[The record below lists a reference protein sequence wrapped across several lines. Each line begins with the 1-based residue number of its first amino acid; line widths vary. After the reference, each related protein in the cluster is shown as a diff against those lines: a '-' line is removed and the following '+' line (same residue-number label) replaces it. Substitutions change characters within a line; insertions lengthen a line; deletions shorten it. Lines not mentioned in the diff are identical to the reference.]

1 MLNFLAQIP
10 LNAERLSQS
19 ASPGLF
25 EMVFTNSI
33 VVAAIVAVIVLVFA
47 RRATAKM
54 ELVPNKGSQNLFEAI
69 IEALYDMLEGI
80 VGAHMAPK
88 AFPLLATLFLFI
100 LASNWFG
107 LIPGVGT
114 IGFGHGRGPLLSL
127 QELDAPLLRP
137 ANADL
142 NLTLGMALVFTFYW
156 VIWSFQEL
164 GVGGFF
170 YHLFGP
176 KGQVGGILKYPLI
189 LIFLFVGV
197 IEVISIAFRPVSLS
211 LRLFGNIYAGENL
224 MHTMSDLGETMGMPA
239 VISGIMK
246 VIRADSLLLPR
257 IVGRRRPGPGVHA
270 VVRRVP
276 QTDHLARR
284 EPRRRPRGC
293 RPRARGPRRRARQR
307 PRARRRRDPLTDP
320 FSCQDHP
327 KRVDGGTKQNTNP
340 QQDKLP
346 YDARHSPSPA
356 GPGSR
361 RGP

>member
-10 LNAERLSQS
+10 LNAERLPNTDSFGWFS
-19 ASPGLF
+19 K
-25 EMVFTNSI
+25 VFTNSI
-33 VVAAIVAVIVLVFA
+33 IVAAIVAVIVLVFA

-54 ELVPNKGSQNLFEAI
+54 QLVPANGSQNVFEAI

-100 LASNWFG
+100 LVSNWFG
-107 LIPGVGT
+107 LVPGVGT

-142 NLTLGMALVFTFYW
+142 NLTLGMALVFTVYW
-156 VIWSFQEL
+156 LFWSFQEL

-176 KGQVGGILKYPLI
+176 KGEVSGFIRYPLM

-224 MHTMSDLGETMGMPA
+224 MHTMSDLGATMGLPPL
-239 VISGIMK
+239 VSGIMK
-246 VIRADSLLLPR
+246 VIVPIPFYFLELL
-257 IVGRRRPGPGVHA
+257 VGVVQALVFTLLCAVYLKLTTSHDEAHGDALVTHETRGPGGAPADPHA
-270 VVRRVP
+270 
-276 QTDHLARR
+276 
-284 EPRRRPRGC
+284 
-293 RPRARGPRRRARQR
+293 
-307 PRARRRRDPLTDP
+307 
-320 FSCQDHP
+320 
-327 KRVDGGTKQNTNP
+327 
-340 QQDKLP
+340 
-346 YDARHSPSPA
+346 PA
-356 GPGSR
+356 AAATL
-361 RGP
+361 

>member
-10 LNAERLSQS
+10 LNAERLSRS

-25 EMVFTNSI
+25 EKIFTNSI

-224 MHTMSDLGETMGMPA
+224 MHTMSGLGETMGMPA
-239 VISGIMK
+239 VVSGIMK
-246 VIRADSLLLPR
+246 VVVPIPFYFLELLVGVVQALVFTLLCAVYLKLTTSHEEGHGEAHADA
-257 IVGRRRPGPGVHA
+257 GHGHEAHGD
-270 VVRRVP
+270 VP
-276 QTDHLARR
+276 ANAQA
-284 EPRRRPRGC
+284 
-293 RPRARGPRRRARQR
+293 
-307 PRARRRRDPLTDP
+307 
-320 FSCQDHP
+320 
-327 KRVDGGTKQNTNP
+327 
-340 QQDKLP
+340 
-346 YDARHSPSPA
+346 PA
-356 GPGSR
+356 AAATL
-361 RGP
+361 